1 MAEKRKDNKGR
12 NLRTGEYQRTDGIY
26 QFKYTDSTGKKRVIY
41 SKDLAELRIKEEA
54 VKQDLKD
61 GIKTRAEVTLTVND
75 MFQKYIATKTELK
88 PSTLTNYKYMFRN
101 YVQDSF
107 GLKKLA
113 DVRYSDVKSFYN
125 SLIKEKNF
133 KPNSMEIINTILHPV
148 FTLAVRDGYIRTN
161 PTDGVMRE
169 IKQSHNWE
177 KPKRHALTVEQQTAF
192 ISYVANSETYNH
204 WLPLFTTFLGTGCR
218 VGELIGLRWE
228 DCDFDNDV
236 ISINHNLIYRQTENG
251 NCEMSITT
259 PKTSAGCRTIPML
272 PEVKKAILTERKNQM
287 LNGFSTTEIDGYK
300 GFIFVNRYGYV
311 HNPMTINRAI
321 VRIYKAYN
329 LEEMENAKKEKREPV
344 LIPHFSVHNLRHT
357 FCTRF
362 CENETNIKVIQ
373 EIMGHSD
380 ISTTMNIY
388 AEATESKKQESFKN
402 LAGKIKIS

>member
-1 MAEKRKDNKGR
+1 MGEKRKDNKGR

-41 SKDLAELRIKEEA
+41 SKNLAELRVKEEA

-61 GIKTRAEVTLTVND
+61 GIKTRAEVNLTVND

-88 PSTLTNYKYMFRN
+88 ASTLTNYKYMYKN
-101 YVQDSF
+101 YVQESF

-113 DVRYSDVKSFYN
+113 DVKYSDVKSFYN

-177 KPKRHALTVEQQTAF
+177 KPKRHALTIEQQSAF
-192 ISYVANSETYNH
+192 VEFVANSEIYNH
-204 WLPLFTTFLGTGCR
+204 WLPLFTAFLGTGCR
-218 VGELIGLRWE
+218 VGELIGLRWQ
-228 DCDFDNDV
+228 DCDFENDV
-236 ISINHNLIYRQTENG
+236 ISINHNLIYRQTESG
-251 NCEMSITT
+251 KCKMSITT
-259 PKTSAGCRTIPML
+259 PKTSAGIRTIPML
-272 PEVKKAILTERKNQM
+272 PEVRKAFMTERKKQM
-287 LNGFSTTEIDGYK
+287 AQGGNSTVVDGYS
-300 GFIFVNRYGYV
+300 GFIFLNRESYV

-329 LEEMENAKKEKREPV
+329 LEETELAKKEKREPV

-380 ISTTMNIY
+380 IGTTMNIY

>member
-344 LIPHFSVHNLRHT
+344 LIPHFSVHNIRHT

>member
-228 DCDFDNDV
+228 ECDFDNDV

>member
-192 ISYVANSETYNH
+192 IS
-204 WLPLFTTFLGTGCR
+204 
-218 VGELIGLRWE
+218 
-228 DCDFDNDV
+228 
-236 ISINHNLIYRQTENG
+236 
-251 NCEMSITT
+251 
-259 PKTSAGCRTIPML
+259 
-272 PEVKKAILTERKNQM
+272 
-287 LNGFSTTEIDGYK
+287 
-300 GFIFVNRYGYV
+300 
-311 HNPMTINRAI
+311 
-321 VRIYKAYN
+321 
-329 LEEMENAKKEKREPV
+329 
-344 LIPHFSVHNLRHT
+344 
-357 FCTRF
+357 
-362 CENETNIKVIQ
+362 
-373 EIMGHSD
+373 
-380 ISTTMNIY
+380 
-388 AEATESKKQESFKN
+388 
-402 LAGKIKIS
+402 